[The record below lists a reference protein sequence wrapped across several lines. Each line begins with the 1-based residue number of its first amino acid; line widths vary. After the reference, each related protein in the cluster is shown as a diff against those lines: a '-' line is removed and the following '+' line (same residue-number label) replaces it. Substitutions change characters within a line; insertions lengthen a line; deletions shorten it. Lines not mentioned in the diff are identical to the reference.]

1 MIDPTE
7 LPTDAERRTLD
18 DIIEVVWLPALLAL
32 ITAASTWFIWYYT
45 HTLCTPEI
53 AALTGCNMGAVAE
66 YVNVDV
72 FGRMLTYGGLVG
84 GIGGFWRYDMIKK
97 ERAARIAAQNQ
108 LAELQKQWQ
117 EERQGF
123 MEERQGFMEER
134 QELMEELAEARR
146 LANER
151 AAEERQ
157 QAAEERHQAA
167 EERQQAAEDR
177 QQAAE
182 DRSIF
187 LSALSELTAEIAYLR
202 QQRNGNGNGNGQSGQ

>member
-1 MIDPTE
+1 MVDPAELLPNTE
-7 LPTDAERRTLD
+7 RGAVA

-32 ITAASTWFIWYYT
+32 ITAASTWLIWYYT
-45 HTLCTPEI
+45 HTVCTPEV
-53 AALTGCNMGAVAE
+53 AALTGCNPGSVAR

-108 LAELQKQWQ
+108 LVELQKQWQ
-117 EERQGF
+117 
-123 MEERQGFMEER
+123 EER

-151 AAEERQ
+151 AAEERRL
-157 QAAEERHQAA
+157 AT
-167 EERQQAAEDR
+167 EDR
-177 QQAAE
+177 RAFLAA
-182 DRSIF
+182 
-187 LSALSELTAEIAYLR
+187 LTELTAEIAHLR
-202 QQRNGNGNGNGQSGQ
+202 QQRNGNGQSGQ